1 MSSTNPKN
9 KDNPSKRIEYRGKNV
24 RVSRTGGV
32 SATKTFKGD
41 GVGATIN
48 TKHGLRLHKRLF
60 KGARM
65 GFQNGNFQF
74 IGRYN
79 SGPFNF
85 NISKN
90 GVSTSLKNKRGS
102 YNLLKPNYSS
112 FKLGGV
118 QVRGKN
124 AATFQLIYM
133 LVILCVNLF
142 KLFWHIFTS
151 ILWFLFLTLKWI
163 VDFTIGF
170 LKGLKV
176 LITCKNVIKNII
188 SLKSF
193 SLPYFFQKR
202 F

>member
-1 MSSTNPKN
+1 MSSTNSKD

-41 GVGATIN
+41 GVGATMN

-65 GFQNGNFQF
+65 GFQNSNFQF

-85 NISKN
+85 NVSKN
-90 GVSTSLKNKRGS
+90 GFSTSLKNKRGS
-102 YNLLKPNYSS
+102 YNILKPNYSS

-124 AATFQLIYM
+124 AAMFQMIYM
-133 LVILCVNLF
+133 VIILLVNFIKF
-142 KLFWHIFTS
+142 FWYASIS
-151 ILWFLFLTLKWI
+151 ILWFGFLSMKWI
-163 VDFTIGF
+163 VDFIIGF
-170 LKGLKV
+170 FKGFRK
-176 LITCKNVIKNII
+176 ID
-188 SLKSF
+188 
-193 SLPYFFQKR
+193 
-202 F
+202 

>member
-1 MSSTNPKN
+1 MTKSKSKN
-9 KDNPSKRIEYRGKNV
+9 HNEPRKRIEYKGKNV

-32 SATKTFKGD
+32 SATITFKGD
-41 GVGATIN
+41 GVDSTIN
-48 TKHGLRLHKRLF
+48 TKHGFRLHKRLF
-60 KGARM
+60 KGARI

-102 YNLLKPNYSS
+102 YNIFKPNYSS
-112 FKLGGV
+112 FKMGGV

-133 LVILCVNLF
+133 LAILLINFIKV
-142 KLFWHIFTS
+142 FWHIFIS

-170 LKGLKV
+170 FKGYRAV
-176 LITCKNVIKNII
+176 D
-188 SLKSF
+188 
-193 SLPYFFQKR
+193 
-202 F
+202 

>member
-1 MSSTNPKN
+1 MSSTNSKDKN
-9 KDNPSKRIEYRGKNV
+9 NPSKRIEYRGENV

-32 SATKTFKGD
+32 SATKTFKSD

-65 GFQNGNFQF
+65 GFQNGNFKF

-85 NISKN
+85 NVSKN
-90 GVSTSLKNKRGS
+90 GFSTSLKNKRGS
-102 YNLLKPNYSS
+102 YNIFKPNYSS

-124 AATFQLIYM
+124 AATFQVIYM
-133 LVILCVNLF
+133 VIILLVNFIKV
-142 KLFWHIFTS
+142 FWYAAIS
-151 ILWFLFLTLKWI
+151 ILWFGFLTLKWI

-170 LKGLKV
+170 FKGFREV
-176 LITCKNVIKNII
+176 N
-188 SLKSF
+188 
-193 SLPYFFQKR
+193 
-202 F
+202 

>member
-1 MSSTNPKN
+1 MSTIDSKN
-9 KDNPSKRIEYRGKNV
+9 KYKPSKKIEYRGETV

-32 SATKTFKGD
+32 SATKTFKGV

-74 IGRYN
+74 IGRYK

-102 YNLLKPNYSS
+102 YNILKPNYSS
-112 FKLGGV
+112 FKLGGI

-124 AATFQLIYM
+124 ATTFQMIYI
-133 LVILCVNLF
+133 LVILFVNF
-142 KLFWHIFTS
+142 IKFFWYISIS
-151 ILWFLFLTLKWI
+151 ILWFVFYSLSRLRTL
-163 VDFTIGF
+163 
-170 LKGLKV
+170 
-176 LITCKNVIKNII
+176 
-188 SLKSF
+188 
-193 SLPYFFQKR
+193 
-202 F
+202 

>member
-1 MSSTNPKN
+1 MPKSKS
-9 KDNPSKRIEYRGKNV
+9 KDHNEPRKRIEYKGENV
-24 RVSRTGGV
+24 QVSRTGGV

-74 IGRYN
+74 IGRYQ

-85 NISKN
+85 NVSKN

-102 YNLLKPNYSS
+102 YNIFKPNYSS
-112 FKLGGV
+112 FKMGGV

-124 AATFQLIYM
+124 AATFQMIYM
-133 LVILCVNLF
+133 LVILLVNF
-142 KLFWHIFTS
+142 IKVFWHIFIS
-151 ILWFLFLTLKWI
+151 ILWFGFLSIKWI

-170 LKGLKV
+170 FKGV
-176 LITCKNVIKNII
+176 REVN
-188 SLKSF
+188 
-193 SLPYFFQKR
+193 
-202 F
+202 